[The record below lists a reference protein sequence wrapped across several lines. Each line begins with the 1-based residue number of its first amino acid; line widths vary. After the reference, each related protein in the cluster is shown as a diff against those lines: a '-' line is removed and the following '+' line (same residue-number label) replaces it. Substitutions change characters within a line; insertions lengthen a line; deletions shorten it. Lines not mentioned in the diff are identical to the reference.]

1 MLKTAFRFGR
11 TAGRICRLRSN
22 GKVIWAAPGT
32 VGFAGAVNYWKIFR
46 SWLLWTCDSDRVFM
60 KERLSSTAL
69 PLLLLLAMPLA
80 ANARGGRTATLLAG
94 RLYCLS
100 GSAVQDYIRAQ
111 NDPDN
116 DRSRDAL
123 YQILWVR
130 KVCDFTQAPIPVEI
144 VQEGLA
150 YSQVKV
156 LTADLAWRNKSKVP
170 WKGSVLYVKPGV
182 N

>member
-1 MLKTAFRFGR
+1 MLKEAFHFGR
-11 TAGRICRLRSN
+11 MAGPRLRSN
-22 GKVIWAAPGT
+22 SKVILAALGT
-32 VGFAGAVNYWKIFR
+32 VSFAGTVNYSKFFR
-46 SWLLWTCDSDRVFM
+46 PWLLGTHDSARVFI
-60 KERLSSTAL
+60 KEKLRSTAC
-69 PLLLLLAMPLA
+69 LLLLAMPLA
-80 ANARGGRTATLLAG
+80 ANARGGGTVTLLAG

-130 KVCDFTQAPIPVEI
+130 KVCDFTQAPIPVEV
-144 VQEGLA
+144 VQESLA
-150 YSQVKV
+150 YSRVKV

-170 WKGSVLYVKPGV
+170 WKGSILYVKPEM
-182 N
+182 NR